1 MIRPTPRLEIHTD
14 RISENLRAIVGQ
26 CAEHSVQVAAVTKV
40 LGAHPALLAA
50 LPNTGVS
57 MVADSRLTNLE
68 RVAAA
73 DLGLPTLLLRPPAP
87 RTAARTVQVADVSL
101 NSSLVT
107 MQALSE
113 AAEMIGT
120 RHGVIVMVDVGD
132 LREGVWPDH
141 VVDLVSQASRLPGL
155 DILGLGTNLACYG
168 GVIPT
173 ADKLELISGG
183 NSANLPL
190 MVSGQMPA
198 QINQLRI
205 GEAAILGR
213 NTLDRSAWPGTRQD
227 TAELVTE
234 VVELERKPSIPQGER
249 GQDAFGQTVKFVDR
263 GVRLRAICDL
273 GRQDVAPEDLTPVD
287 PGHIVLGASSDHL
300 IIDVTD
306 GDTTL
311 RVGSEIRLRP
321 TYGGLLTASTCADVW
336 KTSADER

>member
-113 AAEMIGT
+113 AAEMVGT

-173 ADKLELISGG
+173 ADKMEPVSYTHLT
-183 NSANLPL
+183 LPT
-190 MVSGQMPA
+190 
-198 QINQLRI
+198 NR
-205 GEAAILGR
+205 
-213 NTLDRSAWPGTRQD
+213 
-227 TAELVTE
+227 E
-234 VVELERKPSIPQGER
+234 V
-249 GQDAFGQTVKFVDR
+249 
-263 GVRLRAICDL
+263 
-273 GRQDVAPEDLTPVD
+273 
-287 PGHIVLGASSDHL
+287 
-300 IIDVTD
+300 
-306 GDTTL
+306 
-311 RVGSEIRLRP
+311 
-321 TYGGLLTASTCADVW
+321 
-336 KTSADER
+336 

>member
-1 MIRPTPRLEIHTD
+1 MPSSDSAPNTVCRWPQSR
-14 RISENLRAIVGQ
+14 RFW
-26 CAEHSVQVAAVTKV
+26 
-40 LGAHPALLAA
+40 GAHPALLAA
-50 LPNTGVS
+50 LPSTEVS

-87 RTAARTVQVADVSL
+87 RTAARTVQVADASL

-113 AAEMIGT
+113 AAEMVGT

-141 VVDLVSQASRLPGL
+141 VVDLVSQASHLPGL

-173 ADKLELISGG
+173 ADKMELLVDLRDEASRVTGLPLELISGG

-198 QINQLRI
+198 QIQSVAHRRGCNSGAQHSGPQCVAGNTSGHGGTGHR
-205 GEAAILGR
+205 GRRAGTQAIHTSR
-213 NTLDRSAWPGTRQD
+213 RTWPGRF
-227 TAELVTE
+227 
-234 VVELERKPSIPQGER
+234 RP
-249 GQDAFGQTVKFVDR
+249 
-263 GVRLRAICDL
+263 
-273 GRQDVAPEDLTPVD
+273 
-287 PGHIVLGASSDHL
+287 
-300 IIDVTD
+300 D
-306 GDTTL
+306 G
-311 RVGSEIRLRP
+311 EIRRQRRAVARNL
-321 TYGGLLTASTCADVW
+321 
-336 KTSADER
+336 